1 MREDARRGSAAG
13 SRPGIKG
20 MLNWGAGGKSTRVRW
35 AIFLSILM
43 ISSVDNLWADEK
55 IKVGEVVVTASRL
68 EESVQE
74 TTSEVTVLKAEDI
87 KKMNVV
93 LVPDVLRKVPDLSV
107 VQTGGDGRLTQ
118 VFLRGGNPNETLI
131 MVDGIKVNS
140 SSTGGFDFSKVSIND
155 IDRIEIVK
163 GSQSTMYG
171 SEAMAGVINIITKK
185 GEGKPSGT
193 VSFEGGSYG
202 TYSPSLSIS
211 GSEGIFSYRA
221 TGLYYYTQGISAAK
235 DGTETD
241 TYKNGY
247 MSWNFGVRPS
257 ANSEIEI
264 FGNYSSD
271 RTGLDDF
278 DFVTGRAIDS
288 STFVQHGYHYLV
300 AARGKLYLFDKW
312 EQILTVSGFGD
323 LLKFSDPAV
332 QFNNA
337 NVFDKRQSVDWQN
350 NLHLT
355 EALTLT
361 AGLAYQHE
369 STDSAG
375 NFDEGLDDNAAYLNG
390 RLKLFKDS
398 LILNAGLR
406 YDDYSTV
413 GSHTTY
419 RVGAAYTNKEVDA
432 TVRTSYATG
441 FRVPSLNDL
450 FFPFYGNPALKPEES
465 KSFEA
470 GIFKPLF
477 QGKLQLGVSYFNTDY
492 TNLIQADPLTF
503 TAVNIANA
511 SVKGVEATAS
521 YQATDA
527 LSLKAGYTYLDAKD
541 TDTQLPLNW
550 RPANKV
556 VLGIAYSTPAYSFLA
571 DYIYVGGRFNSSH
584 DAEIGKKLPPYW
596 LVNLSGTYK
605 ISKVIS
611 VFARI
616 ENLFDADYEEVFSY
630 GTKGISFYGGMRATF

>member
-1 MREDARRGSAAG
+1 MRKDARGASVPG
-13 SRPGIKG
+13 SRPGIRG
-20 MLNWGAGGKSTRVRW
+20 TLQWSPGKQSIMRW
-35 AIFLSILM
+35 TIFLWILM
-43 ISSVDNLWADEK
+43 ILFADNGWADEK

-93 LVPDVLRKVPDLSV
+93 LVPDVLRKVPDLNV

-118 VFLRGGNPNETLI
+118 VFLRGGDPKETLV
-131 MVDGIKVNS
+131 MVDGVKVNS
-140 SSTGGFDFSKVSIND
+140 ISTGGFDFSKVSVDD
-155 IDRIEIVK
+155 IERIEIVK

-185 GEGKPSGT
+185 GEGKPRI
-193 VSFEGGSYG
+193 VLSFEGGSYG

-211 GSEGIFSYRA
+211 GSEGILSYRV
-221 TGLYYYTQGISAAK
+221 TGLYFNTQGISAAK

-241 TYKNGY
+241 SYRNGY
-247 MSWNFGVRPS
+247 MSWNFGVKPS
-257 ANSEIEI
+257 ANSEVEI

-271 RTGLDDF
+271 RSGLDDF
-278 DFVTGRAIDS
+278 DFVNGRAIDS
-288 STFVQHGYHYLV
+288 LTFVQHGYHYLV

-312 EQILTVSGFGD
+312 EQVLTVSGYGD
-323 LLKFSDPAV
+323 LLKFTDPAV

-337 NVFDKRQSVDWQN
+337 NVFDKRLGVDWQN
-350 NLHLT
+350 NVHVT

-369 STDSAG
+369 STDNLG
-375 NFDEGLDDNAAYLNG
+375 NFDEGLNDKAAYLNSK
-390 RLKLFKDS
+390 LKFFNDS

-413 GSHTTY
+413 GSKTTY
-419 RVGAAYTNKEVDA
+419 RVGAAYTNKDVDA
-432 TVRTSYATG
+432 TVRASYATG

-450 FFPFYGNPALKPEES
+450 FFPFYGNPSLKPEES

-470 GIFKPLF
+470 GILKPLF
-477 QGKLQLGVSYFNTDY
+477 RGKLQLGISYFNTDY

-511 SVKGVEATAS
+511 SIKGVEATAS
-521 YQATDA
+521 FQATDA

-541 TDTQLPLNW
+541 TDTHLPLNW
-550 RPANKV
+550 RPTNKV
-556 VLGIAYSTPAYSFLA
+556 VFGVAYSTPVISLLA
-571 DYIYVGGRFNSSH
+571 DYNYVSGRFNSSH
-584 DAEIGKKLPPYW
+584 DAEIGKKLSPYW

-605 ISKVIS
+605 VSKILSLFV
-611 VFARI
+611 RI
-616 ENLFDADYEEVFSY
+616 ENLFDADYEEVLSY
-630 GTKGISFYGGMRATF
+630 GTKGTSVYGGMRATF